1 MVCKAMCFVVGAEQ
15 QTEMEHNERP
25 YKATLIMIMHWLQ
38 RLPLKRGTLRWFE
51 TTHFFFAETHSV
63 FYGARAR
70 ISWQFVQ
77 TLTHCRTL
85 GS

>member
-51 TTHFFFAETHSV
+51 TKKKLLLK
-63 FYGARAR
+63 
-70 ISWQFVQ
+70 
-77 TLTHCRTL
+77 LTQYFMERGQEFH
-85 GS
+85 GSLCKL